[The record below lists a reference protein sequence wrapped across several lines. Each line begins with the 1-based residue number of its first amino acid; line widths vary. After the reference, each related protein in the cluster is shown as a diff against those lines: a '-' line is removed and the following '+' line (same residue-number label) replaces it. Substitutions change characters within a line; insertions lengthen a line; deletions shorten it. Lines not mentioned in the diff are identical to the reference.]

1 MHTLLQ
7 IRELMSPYKKGPQVH
22 SLLQRELNGGI
33 TTREQ
38 IDAIAD
44 LPAVTM
50 LKISGLTNA
59 TLDYLV
65 TRYPDRFVAL
75 ELWKC
80 PQVSDLSPIEGLQS
94 LRHLLMFHNR
104 KASRL
109 WDFRRTP
116 ELIGLDFTDFPKLN
130 DLTDLAQAQSLRELG
145 FGNMIWNKASYLS
158 LEPLSALTTL
168 EALIFN
174 AVAITDGRIQPLAAL
189 QGLADLRFPSN
200 LFTRGQLAWLRARL
214 PSTVCCEA
222 LESHQSRVAIA
233 GKSGRLNDAKVNGRG
248 ERALDSRKDAAL
260 LATKAQEFAKMVEQF
275 RADPL
280 AGPPEP

>member
-1 MHTLLQ
+1 
-7 IRELMSPYKKGPQVH
+7 MSPYNKGPQVH
-22 SLLQRELNGGI
+22 CLIQRELNGGI

-44 LPAVTM
+44 LPGVTM
-50 LKISGLTNA
+50 LKVSGLTNA

-109 WDFRRTP
+109 WNFRRTP
-116 ELIGLDFTDFPKLN
+116 SLVGLDFTDFTKLN

-158 LEPLSALTTL
+158 LEPLSALATL
-168 EALIFN
+168 DALIFN
-174 AVAITDGRIQPLAAL
+174 AIAIADSRIQPLASL
-189 QGLADLRFPSN
+189 TGLSELRFPSK
-200 LFTRGQLAWLRARL
+200 LCTREQLAWLRARL

-222 LESHQSRVAIA
+222 LQSHQSRAAIP
-233 GKSGRLNDAKVNGRG
+233 GKSGRVNDTKLNGRG
-248 ERALDSRKDAAL
+248 ERALDARKDAAL
-260 LATKAQEFAKMVEQF
+260 LATKAQEFEQMVERF
-275 RADPL
+275 RSDPL
-280 AGPPEP
+280 AEPHHA